1 MRTAQVQG
9 ELWGARA
16 QDWAEIGEG
25 VSRPLYE
32 VVLRK
37 IEVSPATTV
46 LDMGCGAG
54 AFCALA
60 ARCDAKVSGLDAAAS
75 LLAIA
80 QQQVAHGDF
89 RVGEIEDLPYADNSF
104 DVVTAFNSIQ
114 YAATPLN
121 ALKEARRVACPGANV
136 VVATWGKREDSE
148 AAALLATIG
157 LLLPPPPP
165 GTPGPFALSAEGAL
179 EALAREAGLTPT
191 HVEDVACPFVYPDQE
206 TALRGLLSAGPA
218 TRAIQAVGEDRV
230 RAVIVNN
237 LPPFKQASG
246 GYRLEHTF
254 RYLITMA

>member
-1 MRTAQVQG
+1 MGTAQVQG

-16 QDWAEIGEG
+16 KDWAEIGEG

-37 IEVSPATTV
+37 IEVGPATTM

-60 ARCDAKVSGLDAAAS
+60 ARRGARVSGMDASAT
-75 LLAIA
+75 LIAIA
-80 QQQVAHGDF
+80 QQRVPQGDF

-114 YAATPLN
+114 YAATPLG

-136 VVATWGKREDSE
+136 VIATWGKREDSE
-148 AAALLATIG
+148 TAALLAAIG
-157 LLLPPPPP
+157 SLLPPPPP

-191 HVEDVACPFVYPDQE
+191 HVEDVACPFVFPDLS
-206 TALRGLLSAGPA
+206 TALLGILSSGPA
-218 TRAIQAVGEDRV
+218 ARAIQTAGEDSV
-230 RAVIVNN
+230 QEAIANI

-246 GYRLEHTF
+246 VYRLENTF
-254 RYLITMA
+254 RYLIATT